1 MFCVTACCCIPISG
15 LFITSQKPSYN
26 TDDKIYY
33 SRSKFSY
40 WWCFGFIS
48 GGVPWERMVRVFLC
62 YFADVDTFS
71 NKWMKQLR
79 RSLFSRLFAVYVTI
93 QTYLWN
99 VCILQGWVIGWLHV
113 RRLCTCQIWFLVGLH
128 HWNKILKR
136 NFQFLWKAG
145 RIFLLRPA
153 QTQWYVKIFRGIV
166 FDQ

>member
-1 MFCVTACCCIPISG
+1 MFCVTACCCIPLSG

-99 VCILQGWVIGWLHV
+99 VCILQGWVIGWLLV

-128 HWNKILKR
+128 HWNKVLKR
-136 NFQFLWKAG
+136 NFQFLW
-145 RIFLLRPA
+145 
-153 QTQWYVKIFRGIV
+153 
-166 FDQ
+166 